1 MAKVFKGHSG
11 HVSYYVN
18 VGQVVG
24 IVGAIVI
31 AWRALDKL
39 EDMDGKIE
47 IDGKTVERVA
57 DEVGRTIRYKTLWG

>member
-1 MAKVFKGHSG
+1 MIKTGKTG

-18 VGQVVG
+18 VGQVLG
-24 IVGAIVI
+24 ILGAIVI
-31 AWRALDKL
+31 AWRAIDKL
-39 EDMDGKIE
+39 GAMDGKIE